1 MSGVVRAVGAG
12 VKHFKSGD
20 RVLALSNATYAEL
33 VAVDDS
39 EVTHVQMAWT

>member
-1 MSGVVRAVGAG
+1 
-12 VKHFKSGD
+12 VKHFKPGD

-39 EVTHVQMAWT
+39 AVTHLPDAWTWRTRRQSR